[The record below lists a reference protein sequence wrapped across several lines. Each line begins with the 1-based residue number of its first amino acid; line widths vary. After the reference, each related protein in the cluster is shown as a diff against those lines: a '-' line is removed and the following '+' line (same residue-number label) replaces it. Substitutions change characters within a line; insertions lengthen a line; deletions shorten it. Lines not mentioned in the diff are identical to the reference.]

1 MSPRGSPRDRFWPI
15 RALVI
20 DDHRP
25 TRDQLRNRLR
35 AMGIID
41 VWEADDGKTAL
52 AILRDFNCGD
62 PDLVI
67 CNLQVQ
73 QRDALRFCRDVR
85 RDKTLSCRDVPIVFL
100 TLTEDDVL
108 AGAADRVGA
117 TKVLSK
123 RAAAGSLAQHL
134 ERIVGGGGSA

>member
-1 MSPRGSPRDRFWPI
+1 MDVGRLWPV
-15 RALVI
+15 RALVV
-20 DDHRP
+20 DEQEASRSD
-25 TRDQLRNRLR
+25 LR
-35 AMGIID
+35 ARLKRMGIVD
-41 VWEADDGKTAL
+41 VWEADNGKAAL
-52 AILRDFNCGD
+52 SILRDFNCGD

-100 TLTEDDVL
+100 TLTEDDLL
-108 AGAADRVGA
+108 AGAADQVGA
-117 TKVLSK
+117 TKVLTK

-134 ERIVGGGGSA
+134 ERIVGGGSA

>member
-1 MSPRGSPRDRFWPI
+1 MEIDVGRFWPV
-15 RALVI
+15 RALVV
-20 DDHRP
+20 DEQEVSRAD
-25 TRDQLRNRLR
+25 LR
-35 AMGIID
+35 ARLKGMGIVDI
-41 VWEADDGKTAL
+41 WEADNGKAAL
-52 AILRDFNCGD
+52 SILRDFNCGD

-67 CNLQVQ
+67 CNLQVK

-100 TLTEDDVL
+100 TLTEDDL
-108 AGAADRVGA
+108 LDGAADQVGA
-117 TKVLSK
+117 TKVLTK

>member
-1 MSPRGSPRDRFWPI
+1 MDVGRFWPV
-15 RALVI
+15 RALVV
-20 DDHRP
+20 DEQEVSRAD
-25 TRDQLRNRLR
+25 LR
-35 AMGIID
+35 ARLKGMGIVD
-41 VWEADDGKTAL
+41 VWEADNGKAAL
-52 AILRDFNCGD
+52 SILRDFNCGD

-73 QRDALRFCRDVR
+73 QRDALRLCRDVR

-100 TLTEDDVL
+100 TLTEDDL
-108 AGAADRVGA
+108 LDGAADQVGA
-117 TKVLSK
+117 TKVLTK